1 MPFSAIHINL
11 EIVIMNEV
19 RERQISYDIAYTLKS
34 KKKGTNELIY
44 KTERVSENKS
54 NLMFLRGEEGRN
66 KLGGL
71 D

>member
-1 MPFSAIHINL
+1 
-11 EIVIMNEV
+11 MNEV

-71 D
+71 DWCIHSTICIYKIDN